1 MAKRES
7 RIIAIDFDG
16 TCVEHEY
23 PNIGLDVDGAVD
35 TLRRLNNKGHRLI
48 LNTMRSDE
56 KLEAAVRWF
65 KERKIKL
72 WGVNC
77 NPEQSEWT
85 SSPKVYADIYI
96 DDAALGCPVRFIDGA
111 RHHVV
116 DWSKVSAELEYHD
129 IL

>member
-23 PNIGLDVDGAVD
+23 PNIGLDVDGAVE
-35 TLRRLNNKGHRLI
+35 TLRRLNNEGHRLI
-48 LNTMRSDE
+48 LNTMRSGE

-72 WGVNC
+72 WSVNC

-96 DDAALGCPVRFIDGA
+96 DDAALGCPVRFIDGV

>member
-23 PNIGLDVDGAVD
+23 PNIGLDVDGAVE
-35 TLRRLNNKGHRLI
+35 TLRRLNNEGHRLI

-56 KLEAAVRWF
+56 KLEAAVRGF

-96 DDAALGCPVRFIDGA
+96 DDAALGCPVRFIDGV